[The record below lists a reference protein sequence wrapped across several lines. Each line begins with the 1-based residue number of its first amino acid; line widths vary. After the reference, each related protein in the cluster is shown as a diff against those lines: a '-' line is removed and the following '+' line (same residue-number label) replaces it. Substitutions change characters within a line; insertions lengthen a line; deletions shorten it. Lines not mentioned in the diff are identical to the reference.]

1 MDSFIATLKPQTV
14 YLDGFDDGPSILSI
28 PFYLWYENTV
38 PADVLKN
45 ALFKTLE
52 EFPILVGQLKTGS
65 NLRSFV
71 VIDKNHLNIPEY
83 TDSFCNVHFQTL
95 KDANFD
101 VSLLPVDYSLA
112 CKCPAPRGFF
122 GNCLKLAEFHVL
134 RMKDNSGMCIFASIS
149 HTLFDGYAYCSFM
162 KRWADISKS
171 IMESQN
177 PKSTVGFRVSEREFV
192 YDRAILETA
201 RERDC
206 DVLEPELCEAFS
218 NSTIISRWI
227 AWFSPGLRGRIFRY
241 MLSSPGIRNYYVSL
255 SSSGLE
261 HLAQSIQPFVEPDI
275 SYISTNDIITAL
287 GTVLFAQAL
296 HKTGR
301 LNEKTPFLTN
311 IIADIRPR
319 VKRLL
324 NANYVGNAALIKMV
338 VSPLELLLEQSGPKI
353 LAAVACKVRRA
364 INGLSEQY
372 CEQTGHLFNKYPGAY
387 INLDMQITTGQNAVV
402 STNHTRFNYYEMDF
416 GSGEPEL
423 VRPAFLIFENDFV
436 IMPTRSGVDGYEL
449 AFTMVPEVAKA
460 MMEDE
465 YWQYIC

>member
-14 YLDGFDDGPSILSI
+14 YLDGFDDCPSILSI

-52 EFPILVGQLKTGS
+52 EFPILAGQLKTGS
-65 NLRSFV
+65 DLRSYV

-95 KDANFD
+95 KYANFD

-112 CKCPAPRGFF
+112 CKCPAPRGFP
-122 GNCLKLAEFHVL
+122 GNRLKLAEFHVL
-134 RMKDNSGMCIFASIS
+134 RMKDNSGMCIFASTS

-162 KRWADISKS
+162 KRWADISKF

-177 PKSTVGFRVSEREFV
+177 PSITVGFRVPEQEFV
-192 YDRAILETA
+192 YDRAILQTA
-201 RERDC
+201 KEKDC
-206 DVLEPELCEAFS
+206 DVLEPEFCKLFS
-218 NSTIISRWI
+218 NSTVISRWI
-227 AWFSPGLRGRIFRY
+227 AWFSPELRGRIFRY
-241 MLSSPGIRNYYVSL
+241 MLSSPNIRNYYVSL

-261 HLAQSIQPFVEPDI
+261 SLVQSIQPFVESDI
-275 SYISTNDIITAL
+275 SYLSTNDVITAL

-301 LNEKTPFLTN
+301 LNEEAPFLTN
-311 IIADIRPR
+311 IIVDIRPR
-319 VKRLL
+319 VKRLS
-324 NANYVGNAALIKMV
+324 NANYVGNAALVKTV
-338 VSPLELLLEQSGPKI
+338 ASPLELLLEQSGPKV
-353 LAAVACKVRRA
+353 LAAVACKVRRT
-364 INGLSEQY
+364 INGISERY
-372 CEQTGHLFNKYPGAY
+372 CEQTGYLFNKYPGAY
-387 INLDMQITTGQNAVV
+387 VGLDMQITTGQNAAV

-416 GSGEPEL
+416 GSGVPEL

-436 IMPTRSGVDGYEL
+436 IMPTRPGVDGYEL

-460 MMEDE
+460 MMEGE
-465 YWQYIC
+465 YWKYMY